1 MLINP
6 STGSRVVASIQEHTQ
21 TDTDRQT
28 DNKTG
33 TKHKTTNGQKTIGFR
48 ELRDG
53 CVDLPFP
60 VSPPV
65 SQPVSQSVD
74 SVVSEVL

>member
-1 MLINP
+1 MKSVFLKFFAENSFVSCFIP
-6 STGSRVVASIQEHTQ
+6 GATVGISIRQAYIHTQ
-21 TDTDRQT
+21 
-28 DNKTG
+28 
-33 TKHKTTNGQKTIGFR
+33 IGFR